1 MRTERGR
8 AARRIGRALR
18 RAAAAVT
25 DAVIGAGCL
34 WMPPLPLDPPPEA
47 DRRHPATET
56 RQPVAGPLRAGPP
69 AAHPERLRPD
79 LPLTATE
86 RALARQLASG
96 AGPSDGIP

>member
-1 MRTERGR
+1 M
-8 AARRIGRALR
+8 
-18 RAAAAVT
+18 T

-34 WMPPLPLDPPPEA
+34 WMPPLPPPEA

-56 RQPVAGPLRAGPP
+56 RQPAAGPLRAGPP

-86 RALARQLASG
+86 RALARQLAPG
-96 AGPSDGIP
+96 TGPSGGTP

>member
-1 MRTERGR
+1 MRG
-8 AARRIGRALR
+8 IGRALR

-34 WMPPLPLDPPPEA
+34 WMPPLPPAEA
-47 DRRHPATET
+47 ERRHPATAA

-86 RALARQLASG
+86 RALARQLTPG
-96 AGPSDGIP
+96 TGPSDGTP